1 MPSLTTSPIG
11 DLSRRLREKS
21 QPLPDLHAPE
31 AFAAHFDVFADA
43 KIVLL
48 GEASHGTAEFYK
60 ARAAITQRLVER
72 HGFRIL
78 ALEADWPDAAELDRF
93 IRQHGVW
100 GEQSAFTH
108 FPRWM
113 WRNMEFAHFLKTMRR
128 WNEGRPPHDRLE
140 LRGLDVYSL
149 HRSRDEV
156 LAYLDRVDPQEA
168 AAARRRY
175 SCLTPYLEAPQ
186 AYGAHALAT
195 GHNCEDAVVGQLV
208 ALLKQRM
215 AYTAKEDGEKFF
227 DAEQNAR
234 VICAAEGYYRAMYRG
249 ARESWNLRDSHMFET
264 LTRVLEQRG
273 PDAKAI
279 VWAHNSHIGDAGAT
293 AMGESGE
300 FNIGQLCR
308 ARFRDQAAL
317 IGFSTDRGRVM
328 AADEWGAA
336 PSVKTVLPSR
346 PDSWER
352 VFRDAGHARSLTNW
366 RADPALAA
374 DLSLRRLERAIGVI
388 YRPESE
394 RQSHYFDAHLSRQF
408 DAMVWFE
415 ETSAVNPLAGAPAEG
430 APDVYPFGL

>member
-1 MPSLTTSPIG
+1 MSSLATSPIG

-21 QPLPDLHAPE
+21 QPLPDLHSPE

-43 KIVLL
+43 KVVLL
-48 GEASHGTAEFYK
+48 GEASHGTSEFYK

-100 GEQSAFTH
+100 GEHNAFVH

-113 WRNMEFAHFLKTMRR
+113 WRNVEFTHFLKTMRR
-128 WNEGRPPHDRLE
+128 WNEGRPLRDRLE

-156 LAYLDRVDPQEA
+156 LAYLDRVDKEEA

-195 GHNCEDAVVGQLV
+195 GRNFEDVVVEQLV
-208 ALLKQRM
+208 ALLEKRL
-215 AYTAKEDGEKFF
+215 AYSAKDGEKYF

-234 VICAAEGYYRAMYRG
+234 VVCAAEGYYRAMYRG
-249 ARESWNLRDSHMFET
+249 AKESWNLRDSHMFDT
-264 LTRVLEQRG
+264 LERVLEQNG

-279 VWAHNSHIGDAGAT
+279 VWAHNSHIGNAGAT

-308 ARFRDQAAL
+308 IRFRDRAAL
-317 IGFSTDRGRVM
+317 IGFSTDRGQVM
-328 AADEWGAA
+328 AADEWGGR
-336 PSVKTVLPSR
+336 PKVKTVLPSR

-352 VFRDAGHARSLTNW
+352 VFLDAGHARSLTNW
-366 RADPALAA
+366 RADSALAA

-388 YRPESE
+388 YRPETE

-408 DAMVWFE
+408 DALVWFE
-415 ETSAVNPLAGAPAEG
+415 ETTAVNPLAGAPAEG
-430 APDVYPFGL
+430 APDIYPFGL

>member
-1 MPSLTTSPIG
+1 MSSLTASPIA
-11 DLSRRLREKS
+11 DLSRRLRAKS
-21 QPLPDLHAPE
+21 QPLPDLHSPD

-60 ARAAITQRLVER
+60 ARAAITHRLVER

-100 GEQSAFTH
+100 GEHSAFVH

-113 WRNMEFAHFLKTMRR
+113 WRNVEFAHFLKTMRR
-128 WNEGRPPHDRLE
+128 WNEGRPLHDRLE
-140 LRGLDVYSL
+140 LRGFDVYSL

-156 LAYLDRVDPQEA
+156 LAYLDRVDQEEA

-175 SCLTPYLEAPQ
+175 SCLTPYLDAPQ

-195 GHNCEDAVVGQLV
+195 GRSCEDVAVEQLV
-208 ALLKQRM
+208 ALLEQRL
-215 AYTAKEDGEKFF
+215 AYTARDGEKYF

-234 VICAAEGYYRAMYRG
+234 VVCAAESYYRAMYRG
-249 ARESWNLRDSHMFET
+249 AKESWNLRDSHMFDT
-264 LTRVLEQRG
+264 LERVLEQRG

-308 ARFRDQAAL
+308 IRFREKAAL
-317 IGFSTDRGRVM
+317 IGFSTDRGSVL
-328 AADEWGAA
+328 AADEWGAK
-336 PSVKTVLPSR
+336 PKVKTVIPAR

-352 VFRDAGHARSLTNW
+352 VFLEAGHARSLTNW
-366 RADPALAA
+366 RADSALAA

-388 YRPESE
+388 YRPETE
-394 RQSHYFDAHLSRQF
+394 RWSHYFDAHLSRQF
-408 DAMVWFE
+408 DALVWFE
-415 ETSAVNPLAGAPAEG
+415 ETSAVNPLPGAPAEG
-430 APDVYPFGL
+430 APDIYPFGL